1 MRQRRQT
8 VADPERLESRLAL
21 TASVAYAIDTAAVR
35 GAFAEA
41 DNAWFTVGFSGPQ
54 PTPVAASFLRAAA
67 LDGFTAAEI
76 DSATE
81 WVVRLVPGSDA
92 ATVALSAGATASRP
106 TGILADTHIWTFPE
120 ATAGESGRRLGTA
133 QRPRSVVA
141 AYPLVAREQAK
152 RLIPNDPLFA
162 NQWHLLNTGQGGGT
176 GGEDA
181 NVTGVWEAYLGTGV
195 LIAIVDDGLQR
206 THPDLAARYVAA
218 ASYDF
223 NGNDPDPT
231 PVGNDAHGTAA
242 AGVAAGSG
250 NNSLGISGAAP
261 GASLAGLRLIATAVT
276 DAQKASALTYALAD
290 IDIYNNS
297 WGPSDTGQQLV
308 GPGPLTLAALER
320 GITQGR
326 DGRGAIYVWSA
337 GNGLQANDNVNYDG
351 YANSRYTIAVTAID
365 NFGQQAPYAEPGA
378 PILVAAHS
386 DGGSRGITTT
396 DLVGTAGYNTASSGA
411 GGDYTNTFGGTSSS
425 APLVS
430 GVVAL
435 MLEANPQLT
444 WRDVQH
450 VLIDSARRNDPSDA
464 DWTQNGSGR
473 WVNHKYGYG
482 AVDAEAAVALAE
494 TWMTV
499 APEVAASSGTRFV
512 SQPIP
517 DNNATGITSTFTM
530 SADLTT
536 EWVEVTFAA
545 THPYRGDLEVVLTSP
560 SGTQSVLAEPRGDSG
575 ADYTSWTFT
584 SARHWG
590 ESSAGDWTLTVRD
603 RSAADVGS
611 WTSWSLDVYGTEP
624 VVAEPPTLAI
634 TTDTVGPVLADG
646 SATITF
652 TVDQPVS
659 GFTLDDVAVT
669 GGTLSRFSGSGAA
682 YTATFTPQAGFEG
695 VATIGVP
702 AAAFTNALDL
712 GNESVE
718 LSLPV
723 DAARPTVTISRTGIG
738 ALSVG
743 QTATITFATSEVV
756 INFGPADVS
765 VVGGF
770 LSGFTGTGSVYTA
783 LLTPATGFEGTATI
797 TIAAGAFT
805 DTAGNGTPGASL
817 AIPVDTRPPT
827 LVITRPGSSPL
838 AARQTATITFAV
850 SESVTNFAAGDI
862 GVDGGTLSGFTGAG
876 GVYTAL
882 FTPAAGF
889 EGTATIMV
897 AAGAFTDAVAQPNPA
912 AMLSIP
918 VDTLAP
924 VVTLAGLGGSLLIA
938 GSTATIMITLSEP
951 VTNLSLGSLIVS
963 GGSLSSLTG
972 SGTAY
977 QAVFRPSP
985 DFRGAAT
992 ISLPALGITDP
1003 AGNGNAAAAGVT
1015 FSVDTVVPTM
1025 LRLSSPAA
1033 GVTLGIGATAMI
1045 VVEFSEPIQP
1055 IGATLVLRLNTGAR
1069 LTLVVDPDG
1078 QTARGLYTVQP
1089 GEVTDAL
1096 HVTAIIDDGGLRSA
1110 AGNRLSADLPPPG
1123 LGLSDGQPIV
1133 IDGAVKFIASGPFST
1148 DPTLIRDL
1156 GALPRQVPIRFTTA
1170 VTGVTIGSFQL
1181 HLDGREVPLRAARLV
1196 GGGANYS
1203 LFVPVTRVRPAGL
1216 YALSIHPGASIR
1228 AVANGAAATATVP
1241 LHWGYRSSVGFLPD
1255 APDVFIP
1262 TTPAPLSGRTA
1273 VPLAWGVPRGN
1284 AGGPVFGYLVAASS
1298 APSVTITRLAASR
1311 AYEFRV
1317 AARNP
1322 AGLGSFSTPVRG

>member
-1 MRQRRQT
+1 M
-8 VADPERLESRLAL
+8 AL
-21 TASVAYAIDTAAVR
+21 TASVAHSIDTPPV
-35 GAFAEA
+35 GGVFPEA
-41 DNAWFTVGFSGPQ
+41 GSAWFTAGFSGPE

-92 ATVALSAGATASRP
+92 ATVALTAGATSSRP

-120 ATAGESGRRLGTA
+120 ATAGASGRRLGTA
-133 QRPRSVVA
+133 ERPRSVVA

-176 GGEDA
+176 AGEDA

-223 NGNDPDPT
+223 NGNDADPT

-261 GASLAGLRLIATAVT
+261 GASLAGLRLIAAAVN
-276 DAQKASALTYALAD
+276 DAKEASALTFALAD
-290 IDIYNNS
+290 VDIYSNS
-297 WGPSDTGQQLV
+297 WGPSDTGQQLA
-308 GPGPLTLAALER
+308 GPGPLTLAALEQ
-320 GITQGR
+320 GVTNGR
-326 DGRGAIYVWSA
+326 DGLGAIYVWAA
-337 GNGLQANDNVNYDG
+337 GNGLQSDDNVNYDG

-365 NFGQQAPYAEPGA
+365 NTGRQSWYAEPGA

-386 DGGSRGITTT
+386 NGGTLGITTT

-411 GGDYTNTFGGTSSS
+411 GGDYTNTFGGTSS
-425 APLVS
+425 ATPLVS

-494 TWMTV
+494 TWTTV
-499 APEVAASSGTRFV
+499 TPEVAASSGTRFV
-512 SQPIP
+512 SQAIP
-517 DNNATGITSTFTM
+517 DNNATGISSTFTM

-575 ADYTSWTFT
+575 DNYNWTFT

-590 ESSAGDWTLTVRD
+590 ESSAGNWTLTVRD

-611 WTSWSLDVYGTEP
+611 WASWSLDVYGTEP

-634 TTDTVGPVLADG
+634 TTDIVGPVLADG

-669 GGTLSRFSGSGAA
+669 GGVLSGFSGSGAA
-682 YTATFTPQAGFEG
+682 YTVTFTPQPGFEG
-695 VATIGVP
+695 TATISVP
-702 AAAFTNALDL
+702 AGAFTNAADL
-712 GNESVE
+712 GNQAAE

-738 ALSVG
+738 ALTAG
-743 QTATITFATSEVV
+743 QTATITFTTSEPV
-756 INFGPADVS
+756 IAFGPADMATF
-765 VVGGF
+765 GGV

-783 LLTPATGFEGTATI
+783 LFTPATGFEGTATI
-797 TIAAGAFT
+797 TIAGGAFT
-805 DTAGNGTPGASL
+805 DTAGNETPGATL

-827 LVITRPGSSPL
+827 LAITRPGSSPL
-838 AARQTATITFAV
+838 AAGQTATITFAV
-850 SESVTNFAAGDI
+850 SEAVTNFAAGDI
-862 GVDGGTLSGFTGAG
+862 GVVGGTLSGFTGAG
-876 GVYTAL
+876 SVYTAL

-889 EGTATIMV
+889 EGTATITV
-897 AAGAFTDAVAQPNPA
+897 AAGALTDAVAQPNAA

-924 VVTLAGLGGSLLIA
+924 VVTLAGLGESLLIA
-938 GSTATIMITLSEP
+938 GSTATIVITLSEP
-951 VTNLSLGSLIVS
+951 VTDLSLGSLLVG
-963 GGSLSSLTG
+963 GGSLSTLTG

-977 QAVFRPSP
+977 QAVFRPAP
-985 DFRGAAT
+985 DFRGTAT
-992 ISLPALGITDP
+992 ISLPALGVMDP
-1003 AGNGNAAAAGVT
+1003 AGNGNAAAAGVS
-1015 FSVDTVVPTM
+1015 FSVDTVIPTM

-1033 GVTLGIGATAMI
+1033 GLTLGIGATALI
-1045 VVEFSEPIQP
+1045 VVEFSEPVQP
-1055 IGATLVLRLNTGAR
+1055 INATLVLQLNTGAR
-1069 LTLVVDPDG
+1069 LAFVVDPDG
-1078 QTARGLYTVQP
+1078 LTARGLYTVQP
-1089 GEVTDAL
+1089 GEVTDGLRA
-1096 HVTAIIDDGGLRSA
+1096 TAIVDDGGLRSA

-1123 LGLSDGQPIV
+1123 FGLSDGQLIV
-1133 IDGAVKFIASGPFST
+1133 IDGAVKFVATGPFST

-1156 GALPRQVPIRFTTA
+1156 RALPRQVPIRFTTP
-1170 VTGVTIGSFQL
+1170 VTGVNVGSFQL
-1181 HLDGREVPLRAARLV
+1181 HVDGREVPLRAARLV

-1203 LFVPVTRVRPAGL
+1203 LLVPVTRVRPAGL
-1216 YALSIHPGASIR
+1216 YSLAIRPDAAIR
-1228 AVANGAAATATVP
+1228 AVANGAAATTTVP

-1255 APDVFIP
+1255 APDVSVP
-1262 TTPAPLSGRTA
+1262 MTPSPLSDRTA
-1273 VPLAWGVPRGN
+1273 VPLAWGVPRSN
-1284 AGGPVFGYLVAASS
+1284 AGGPVSGYVVEYRTVGSARWVQLRLPVAASS
-1298 APSVTITRLAASR
+1298 APAVTITRLAANR
-1311 AYEFRV
+1311 VYEFRV
-1317 AARNP
+1317 AARNA

>member
-1 MRQRRQT
+1 M
-8 VADPERLESRLAL
+8 AL
-21 TASVAYAIDTAAVR
+21 TALVAHAIDTPTGTGVFPES
-35 GAFAEA
+35 GG
-41 DNAWFTVGFSGPQ
+41 AWFTAGFSGPE
-54 PTPVAASFLRAAA
+54 PTPVAASFLRAATLA
-67 LDGFTAAEI
+67 GFTAAEI

-81 WVVRLVPGSDA
+81 WVVRLVPGTDG

-106 TGILADTHIWTFPE
+106 TGILTDTHFWTFPE
-120 ATAGESGRRLGTA
+120 ATAGASGRLLGTA
-133 QRPRSVVA
+133 ERPRSVVA

-176 GGEDA
+176 AGEDS

-231 PVGNDAHGTAA
+231 PVGNDAHGSAA

-261 GASLAGLRLIATAVT
+261 GASLAGLRLIAAAVT
-276 DAQKASALTYALAD
+276 DAQEASALTFALAD
-290 IDIYNNS
+290 VDIYSNS
-297 WGPSDTGQQLV
+297 WGPSDTGQQLA
-308 GPGPLTLAALER
+308 GPGPLTLAALEQ
-320 GITQGR
+320 GVMNGR
-326 DGRGAIYVWSA
+326 DGLGAIYVWAA
-337 GNGLQANDNVNYDG
+337 GNGLESNDNVNYDG

-365 NFGQQAPYAEPGA
+365 NAGRQSWYAEPGA
-378 PILVAAHS
+378 AILVAAHS
-386 DGGSRGITTT
+386 SGGTLGITTT

-411 GGDYTNTFGGTSSS
+411 GGDYTNAFGGTSS
-425 APLVS
+425 ATPLVS

-450 VLIDSARRNDPSDA
+450 VLVDSARRNDPSDA
-464 DWTQNGSGR
+464 DWTPNGSGR

-494 TWMTV
+494 TWTTV

-512 SQPIP
+512 GQAIP
-517 DNNATGITSTFTM
+517 DNNATGISSTFTM

-545 THPYRGDLEVVLTSP
+545 THSYRGDLEVVLTSP
-560 SGTQSVLAEPRGDSG
+560 SGTRSVLAEPRDDAGDN
-575 ADYTSWTFT
+575 YNWTFT

-590 ESSAGDWTLTVRD
+590 ESSAGEWTLTVRD
-603 RSAADVGS
+603 RSAADVGN
-611 WTSWSLDVYGTEP
+611 WTSWSLAVYGTEP
-624 VVAEPPTLAI
+624 VVPEPPTLVI
-634 TTDTVGPVLADG
+634 TADTVGPVLAGG

-652 TVDQPVS
+652 TVDQAVS
-659 GFTLDDVAVT
+659 GFTLGDVTVT
-669 GGTLSRFSGSGAA
+669 GGTLSGFSGSGAA
-682 YTATFTPQAGFEG
+682 FTATFTPQPGFEG
-695 VATIGVP
+695 TATISVP
-702 AAAFTNALDL
+702 ANASDL
-712 GNESVE
+712 GNEAAE
-718 LSLPV
+718 LSFPV

-738 ALSVG
+738 ALTAG

-756 INFGPADVS
+756 IDFGPADVS
-765 VVGGF
+765 VGGGV

-783 LLTPATGFEGTATI
+783 LFTPAADLEGTATI
-797 TIAAGAFT
+797 TIAAGAFM

-827 LVITRPGSSPL
+827 LAITRPGSSPL
-838 AARQTATITFAV
+838 AAGQTATITFTV
-850 SESVTNFAAGDI
+850 SEAVTNFAAGDI
-862 GVDGGTLSGFTGAG
+862 GVVGGTLSGFTGAG

-882 FTPAAGF
+882 FTPVAGF
-889 EGTATIMV
+889 EGTATITV
-897 AAGAFTDAVAQPNPA
+897 AAGAFTDAVAQPNAA

-924 VVTLAGLGGSLLIA
+924 VVTLAGLGEPLLIA
-938 GSTATIMITLSEP
+938 GSTALVVITLSES
-951 VTNLSLGSLIVS
+951 VNDFGLGSLLVS

-977 QAVFRPSP
+977 QAVFRPAS
-985 DFRGAAT
+985 DFRGTAT

-1003 AGNGNAAAAGVT
+1003 AGNGNAAAAGVA
-1015 FSVDTVVPTM
+1015 FNVDTVVPTM

-1033 GVTLGIGATAMI
+1033 GLTLGIGATALI
-1045 VVEFSEPIQP
+1045 VVEFSERVQSTGGP
-1055 IGATLVLRLNTGAR
+1055 LVLRLNTGVE
-1069 LTLVVDPDG
+1069 LPLVVDPDG
-1078 QTARGLYTVQP
+1078 LTARGLYAVQP
-1089 GEVTDAL
+1089 GEVTDGLRA
-1096 HVTAIIDDGGLRSA
+1096 TAIVDDGGLRSA
-1110 AGNRLSADLPPPG
+1110 AGNRLSANLPPPG
-1123 LGLSDGQPIV
+1123 LGLSDDQPIV
-1133 IDGAVKFIASGPFST
+1133 IDGAVKFVATGPFST

-1156 GALPRQVPIRFTTA
+1156 GALPRQVPIRFTTP
-1170 VTGVTIGSFQL
+1170 VTGMTVGSLQL
-1181 HLDGREVPLRAARLV
+1181 HVDGREVPLRAARLV

-1203 LFVPVTRVRPAGL
+1203 LLVPITRVRPAGL
-1216 YALSIHPGASIR
+1216 YALSIRPGASIR
-1228 AVANGAAATATVP
+1228 AVANRAAATATVP

-1255 APDVFIP
+1255 APDVYIP

-1273 VPLAWGVPRGN
+1273 VPLAWDVPRAN
-1284 AGGPVFGYLVAASS
+1284 AGGPVFGYLVEYRPVGSARWIQLRLPVAASS
-1298 APSVTITRLAASR
+1298 APAVTITRLAANR

-1317 AARNP
+1317 AARNG
-1322 AGLGSFSTPVRG
+1322 AGLGYFSTPVRG